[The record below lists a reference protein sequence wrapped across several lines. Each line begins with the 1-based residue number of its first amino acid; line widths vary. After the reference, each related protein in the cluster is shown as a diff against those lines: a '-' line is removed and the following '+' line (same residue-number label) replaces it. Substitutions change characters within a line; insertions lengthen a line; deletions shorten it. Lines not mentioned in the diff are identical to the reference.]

1 MKRLLREPLMHFLVL
16 GGVLFLAYARWG
28 GGEAGVSPGQQIVVS
43 AAQTRHLAATFERA
57 WQRPPTTDELTGLIE
72 EHVREEIYCREAIRL
87 GLDQDDT
94 IIRRRLRQKVEFMAE
109 DQFTPVPPSDAEL
122 QEFLEGN
129 AAWFMQDAGF
139 TFQHVYF
146 NPERR
151 GDSAATDAREALV
164 SLRAAAPGLDAI
176 SLGDGFM
183 LGHDF
188 QAASLTFLARMFG
201 GAFATELPEL
211 PVGSW
216 QGPIESGYG
225 LHLVRIESAQPGRL
239 PELAEVR
246 DAVLAEWTDRQ
257 RREAHEAYY
266 ELLQAHYEIVVESS
280 GGLTNQPAADEGG
293 NP

>member
-1 MKRLLREPLMHFLVL
+1 VKRLLREPLMHFLVL

-28 GGEAGVSPGQQIVVS
+28 GGETGVSPGQQIVVS
-43 AAQTRHLAATFERA
+43 ATQTRHLAATFERA
-57 WQRPPTTDELTGLIE
+57 WQRPPTEDELTGLIE

-94 IIRRRLRQKVEFMAE
+94 IIRRRLRQKLEFMAE
-109 DQFTPVPPSDAEL
+109 DQFSPAPPSDAEL
-122 QEFLEGN
+122 QQFLQDN
-129 AAWFMQDAGF
+129 AAWFVQDAGF
-139 TFQHVYF
+139 TFQQVYF
-146 NPERR
+146 NAERR
-151 GDSAATDAREALV
+151 GDAAAADAREALV
-164 SLRAAAPGLDAI
+164 SLRAADPGLDAI

-188 QAASLTFLARMFG
+188 QATSLTFLARMFG
-201 GAFATELPEL
+201 SAFAKDLPKL

-239 PELAEVR
+239 PELTEVR
-246 DAVLAEWTDRQ
+246 DAVLNEWTDRQ

-266 ELLQAHYEIVVESS
+266 RSLQAQYKIVVESS
-280 GGLTNQPAADEGG
+280 DGTTNQPAVSEGG
-293 NP
+293 TP